1 MKLLFENWRKY
12 QEEVENSTIVLN
24 EERLNEIFGM
34 PKGAVSLSDPGMGTT
49 EEYQEKADEAWNYLQ
64 QYESEIYAAAKK
76 QEIEPEILIGVLMD
90 EYIRMYPRALGD
102 IMGMMGIWDTSVGI
116 GQTKGSTAKRIS
128 DAGLYAPPGYSSEMD
143 TGELHRL
150 IAGND
155 EIGINYTAA
164 YIRYLDDL
172 WGKSVW
178 EHVPEKEKNAII
190 LTLYSHPRG
199 EQSRVPGSEE
209 WETKGP
215 PGASRRGTQ
224 AATAGKTIAQRLR
237 HDVD

>member
-24 EERLNEIFGM
+24 EERLNEIFNL
-34 PKGAVSLSDPGMGTT
+34 PRGAVSLSDPEMGTT
-49 EEYQEKADEAWNYLQ
+49 EEYQEKANEAWNYLQ
-64 QYESEIYAAAKK
+64 QYESEIYAAAAK
-76 QEIEPEILIGVLMD
+76 QKIEPEILIGVLMD

-116 GQTKGSTAKRIS
+116 SQTKGGTARKIS
-128 DAGLYAPPGYSSEMD
+128 DMGYYTPEGYSPDMSI
-143 TGELHRL
+143 GELQRL
-150 IAGND
+150 IAGDD
-155 EIGINYTAA
+155 EIGINFAAA

-172 WGKSVW
+172 WGESVW
-178 EHVPEKEKNAII
+178 EHIPEEEKNAII

-199 EQSRVPGSEE
+199 EQSRDPGSEE